1 MAITFL
7 INGVDKTTSIDWES
21 IRKNE
26 NASKKSDTLEFLVKN
41 YGTKTYQPAI
51 NDVVRLSDGAT
62 KVFEGLVVEA
72 QEQIQGLA
80 KYFSVTCKDYTHTL
94 DRQLVSRA
102 YTNQT
107 AAAIISDLISTFTT
121 GFTTTNVVAPVIIE
135 HITFNYLTVSQCL
148 EKLTRM
154 LNGFAWK
161 VDYDKDIHFFSTVL
175 NPAPF
180 NLTDTSQNYLF
191 GTLDVKQD
199 THQLRNDVFIRGGNI
214 VSASARTEYFNG
226 DGTRLI
232 FALGLKFNEE
242 PTVKIAGVTKTVGIE
257 NLDPAGSHD
266 CYWDFNQ
273 KTIRFE
279 VAPTAGTNN
288 VTAEGTYFYPL
299 IFRKQNNASILTYGT
314 FQYLIID
321 KTIVSTEAASQ
332 RADVELA
339 QYSTP
344 TYSGSFITTT
354 SGLEAGQQIT
364 ITSTIRN
371 ISQTYTIQS
380 IETRLKTPT
389 SFQYRVKIESYVSV
403 GIDDVLKKLL
413 VTDQTEQLEIS
424 EGENVQ
430 RYVSFDEGVT
440 LVDTLSAPTKSSPP
454 YLWGTTTGNVGLWN
468 RSTWS

>member
-7 INGVDKTTSIDWES
+7 INGVDKTSSIDWPS
-21 IRKNE
+21 VRKNE
-26 NASKKSDTLEFLVKN
+26 NASKKSDTLEFLIKN
-41 YGTKTYQPAI
+41 YGSKTYQPVI
-51 NDVVRLSDGAT
+51 NDVVRLSNGAT
-62 KVFEGLVVEA
+62 KVFEGLIVEA
-72 QEQIQGLA
+72 REEMQGLA
-80 KYFSVTCKDYTHTL
+80 KYYSVTCKDYMHTL

-102 YTNQT
+102 YTNET
-107 AAAIISDLISTFTT
+107 AEDIIDDLIATFTT

-148 EKLTRM
+148 EKLTKM
-154 LNGFAWK
+154 LNGFAWY
-161 VDYDKDIHFFSTVL
+161 VDYDKDIHFFATIL

-199 THQLRNDVFIRGGNI
+199 THQLRNDIFIRGGNI
-214 VSASARTEYFNG
+214 ISATARTEYFNG

-242 PTVKIAGVTKTVGIE
+242 PVVEVGGVGKTVGIE
-257 NLDPAGSHD
+257 NLDPSGSHD

-288 VTAEGTYFYPL
+288 VTVEGTYFYPL

-314 FQYLIID
+314 YQFLIID

-354 SGLEAGQQIT
+354 DGLMAGQQIT
-364 ITSTIRN
+364 ISSTIRSL
-371 ISQTYTIQS
+371 SQVYTIQS

-389 SFQYRVKIESYVSV
+389 SFQYRVKVESYVSM

-430 RYVSFDEGVT
+430 RYSSFDESIT
-440 LVDTLSAPTKSSPP
+440 LIDTVLTPTKTSPP
-454 YLWGTTTGNVGLWN
+454 YLWGTTTGNVAVWN